1 MNVQEVKSKRYRSMD
16 NGHGRRHM
24 MEKKGLILV
33 HTGDGKGKTT
43 AAIGLAVRA
52 WGDGFRILIL
62 QFIKGS
68 WKYGELAALKALAE
82 ADERIEIRPM
92 GIGFTRNASLEEM
105 IEHRKKAQA
114 ALQEAVSEIKSGR
127 WDMVILDEI
136 NYALKFGLLEEQEVL
151 TALSQKPAAL
161 HLVLT
166 GRDALPAVIECA
178 DLVTEM
184 RLVKHPFEQG
194 IRAQKGIEF

>member
-1 MNVQEVKSKRYRSMD
+1 MKR
-16 NGHGRRHM
+16 
-24 MEKKGLILV
+24 KGLVLV
-33 HTGDGKGKTT
+33 HTGEGKGKTT

-68 WKYGELAALKALAE
+68 WKYGELSTLKALAE
-82 ADERIEIRPM
+82 IDGRIEIRPT
-92 GIGFTRNASLEEM
+92 GIGFTRNASSEEM
-105 IEHRKKAQA
+105 AVHREKAQT
-114 ALQEAVSEIKSGR
+114 ALQEALTEMTSGQ
-127 WDMVILDEI
+127 WDMIILDEI

-151 TALSQKPAAL
+151 ELLSQKPTDL

-166 GRDALPAVIECA
+166 GRNALPAIIDCA

-184 RLVKHPFEQG
+184 RLIKHPFQKG

>member
-1 MNVQEVKSKRYRSMD
+1 MENAKKR
-16 NGHGRRHM
+16 
-24 MEKKGLILV
+24 GLTLV

-52 WGDGFRILIL
+52 WGDGFRILIV

-68 WKYGELAALKALAE
+68 WKYGELKTLKALAE
-82 ADERIEIRPM
+82 ADGRIEIRPM
-92 GIGFTRNASLEEM
+92 GSGFTRNASPEEM
-105 IEHRKKAQA
+105 AAHRKKAQA
-114 ALQEAVSEIKSGR
+114 ALQEAEAEIESGR
-127 WDMVILDEI
+127 WDMVILDEL
-136 NYALKFGLLEEQEVL
+136 NYALKFGLLEEAAVL
-151 TALSQKPAAL
+151 DVLEKKPAAL

-166 GRDALPAVIECA
+166 GRDALPAVIERA

-184 RLVKHPFEQG
+184 KLIKHPFQQG

>member
-82 ADERIEIRPM
+82 AEGRIEIRPM

>member
-1 MNVQEVKSKRYRSMD
+1 MKR
-16 NGHGRRHM
+16 
-24 MEKKGLILV
+24 KGLVLV
-33 HTGDGKGKTT
+33 HTGEGKGKTT

-68 WKYGELAALKALAE
+68 WKYGELFALKALAE
-82 ADERIEIRPM
+82 IDGRIEIRPT
-92 GIGFTRNASLEEM
+92 GIGFTRNASSEEM
-105 IEHRKKAQA
+105 AVHREKART
-114 ALQEAVSEIKSGR
+114 ALQEALTEMTSGQ
-127 WDMVILDEI
+127 WDMIILDEI
-136 NYALKFGLLEEQEVL
+136 NYALNFGLLEEHEVL
-151 TALSQKPAAL
+151 EFLSQKPTDL

-166 GRDALPAVIECA
+166 GRNALPAIIDCA

-184 RLVKHPFEQG
+184 RLIKHPFQKG

>member
-1 MNVQEVKSKRYRSMD
+1 MKK
-16 NGHGRRHM
+16 NG
-24 MEKKGLILV
+24 LVLV
-33 HTGDGKGKTT
+33 HTGEGKGKTT

-52 WGDGFRILIL
+52 WGNGFRILIL

-82 ADERIEIRPM
+82 TDGRIEIRPL
-92 GIGFTRNASLEEM
+92 GIGFTRKATAEEM
-105 IEHRKKAQA
+105 TTHRKKAQA
-114 ALQEAVSEIKSGR
+114 ALQEAASEMTSGQ
-127 WDMVILDEI
+127 WDMIVLDEI

-151 TALSQKPAAL
+151 ELLSQKPTDL

-166 GRDALPAVIECA
+166 GRDALPAVIDRA

-184 RLVKHPFEQG
+184 RLIKHPFQKG

>member
-1 MNVQEVKSKRYRSMD
+1 MKK
-16 NGHGRRHM
+16 NG
-24 MEKKGLILV
+24 LVLV
-33 HTGDGKGKTT
+33 HTGEGKGKTT

-52 WGDGFRILIL
+52 WGNGFRILIL

-82 ADERIEIRPM
+82 IDGRIEIRPS
-92 GIGFTRNASLEEM
+92 GIGFTRKATAEEM
-105 IEHRKKAQA
+105 TTHRKKAQA
-114 ALQEAVSEIKSGR
+114 ALQEAASEMTSGQ
-127 WDMVILDEI
+127 WDMIVLDEI

-151 TALSQKPAAL
+151 ELLSQKPTDL

-166 GRDALPAVIECA
+166 GRDALPAVIDRA

-184 RLVKHPFEQG
+184 RLIKHPFQKG

>member
-1 MNVQEVKSKRYRSMD
+1 MKR
-16 NGHGRRHM
+16 
-24 MEKKGLILV
+24 KGLVLV
-33 HTGDGKGKTT
+33 HTGEGKGKTT

-68 WKYGELAALKALAE
+68 WKYGELSTLKALAE
-82 ADERIEIRPM
+82 IDGRIEIRPT
-92 GIGFTRNASLEEM
+92 GIGFTRNASSEEM
-105 IEHRKKAQA
+105 AVHREKAQT
-114 ALQEAVSEIKSGR
+114 ALQEALTEMTSGQ
-127 WDMVILDEI
+127 WDMIILDEI
-136 NYALKFGLLEEQEVL
+136 NYALNFGLLEEQEVL
-151 TALSQKPAAL
+151 ELLSQKPTEL

-166 GRDALPAVIECA
+166 GRHALPAIIDCA

-184 RLVKHPFEQG
+184 RLIKHPFQKG

>member
-1 MNVQEVKSKRYRSMD
+1 MKR
-16 NGHGRRHM
+16 
-24 MEKKGLILV
+24 KGLVLV
-33 HTGDGKGKTT
+33 HTGEGKGKTT

-68 WKYGELAALKALAE
+68 WKYGELSTLKALAE
-82 ADERIEIRPM
+82 IDGRIEIRPT
-92 GIGFTRNASLEEM
+92 GIGFTRNASSEEM
-105 IEHRKKAQA
+105 AVHREKAQT
-114 ALQEAVSEIKSGR
+114 ALQEALTEMTSGQ
-127 WDMVILDEI
+127 WDMIILDEI
-136 NYALKFGLLEEQEVL
+136 NYALNFGLLEEQEVL
-151 TALSQKPAAL
+151 DLLSQKPTDL

-166 GRDALPAVIECA
+166 GRNALPAIIDCA

-184 RLVKHPFEQG
+184 RLMKHPFQKG

>member
-1 MNVQEVKSKRYRSMD
+1 
-16 NGHGRRHM
+16 

-33 HTGDGKGKTT
+33 HTGEGKGKTT

-68 WKYGELAALKALAE
+68 WKYGELTALEALAE
-82 ADERIEIRPM
+82 IDRRIEIRPM
-92 GIGFTRNASLEEM
+92 GIGFTRNASSEEM
-105 IEHRKKAQA
+105 AAHRKKARA
-114 ALQEAVSEIKSGR
+114 ALQEASAEMISGQ
-127 WDMVILDEI
+127 WDMIILDEI
-136 NYALKFGLLEEQEVL
+136 NYALKFGLLEEREVL
-151 TALSQKPAAL
+151 EVLSQKPADL
-161 HLVLT
+161 HLILT
-166 GRDALPAVIECA
+166 GRDALPSVIAYA

-184 RLVKHPFEQG
+184 RLIKHPFQKG

>member
-1 MNVQEVKSKRYRSMD
+1 MKR
-16 NGHGRRHM
+16 
-24 MEKKGLILV
+24 KGLVLV
-33 HTGDGKGKTT
+33 HTGEGKGKTT

-68 WKYGELAALKALAE
+68 WKYGELSALKALAE
-82 ADERIEIRPM
+82 IDGRIEIRPT
-92 GIGFTRNASLEEM
+92 GIGFTRNASSEEM
-105 IEHRKKAQA
+105 AVHREKAQT
-114 ALQEAVSEIKSGR
+114 ALQEALTEMTSGQ
-127 WDMVILDEI
+127 WDMIILDEI

-151 TALSQKPAAL
+151 ELLSQKPTDL

-166 GRDALPAVIECA
+166 GRNALPAIIDCA

-184 RLVKHPFEQG
+184 RLIKHPFQKG
-194 IRAQKGIEF
+194 IRAQKGIEFYVSINFLNVKANCDKI

>member
-1 MNVQEVKSKRYRSMD
+1 MKR
-16 NGHGRRHM
+16 
-24 MEKKGLILV
+24 KGLVLV
-33 HTGDGKGKTT
+33 HTGEGKGKTT

-68 WKYGELAALKALAE
+68 WKYGELSALKALGE
-82 ADERIEIRPM
+82 IDGRIEIRPT
-92 GIGFTRNASLEEM
+92 GIGFTRNASSEEM
-105 IEHRKKAQA
+105 AVHREKART
-114 ALQEAVSEIKSGR
+114 ALQEALTEMTSGQ
-127 WDMVILDEI
+127 WDMIILDEI
-136 NYALKFGLLEEQEVL
+136 NYALNFGLLEEQEVL
-151 TALSQKPAAL
+151 ELLSQKPTEL

-166 GRDALPAVIECA
+166 GRHALPAIIDCA

-184 RLVKHPFEQG
+184 RLIKHPFQKG